1 MLTDEQRARADRIL
15 VDLICFVDEAYRDE
29 IERLRAENAGLVQQ
43 VDRLERALNE
53 VDREEVARW

>member
-15 VDLICFVDEAYRDE
+15 VDLICLVDEAYRDE

>member
-1 MLTDEQRARADRIL
+1 MLTDEQRTRADRIL
-15 VDLICFVDEAYRDE
+15 VDLICLVDEAYRDE

>member
-1 MLTDEQRARADRIL
+1 MLTDEQGARADRIL

>member
-1 MLTDEQRARADRIL
+1 MLTDEQRTRADRIL